1 MDNYR
6 NDAYELLKTVEK
18 NTIMIGKFDASKGI
32 FPLKGAEHV
41 LMFDISPLCD
51 EPSIIKKEKDLF
63 KPIYINENKY
73 SGFVRDQNSDVGLPP
88 FLVLKRP

>member
-73 SGFVRDQNSDVGLPP
+73 R
-88 FLVLKRP
+88 